1 MKKLIFISVL
11 SLATIFVN
19 AQSNPHSTP
28 VKGYT
33 KKNGTFVQPSHRTAP
48 NHTQRDNYN
57 TKGNTNPNTGKSGTK
72 TPKK

>member
-11 SLATIFVN
+11 SLATMFVN
-19 AQSNPHSTP
+19 AQSNPNSTP

-48 NHTQRDNYN
+48 NHTQKDNFGS
-57 TKGNTNPNTGKSGTK
+57 KGNTNTFTGKSGTK